1 MQVGI
6 FFDAFY
12 YVFYRKSE
20 TQPDIRSNME
30 SKDLKESYYRYLRYF
45 LAKDE
50 TTATAY
56 DKYMALAYSVRSEM
70 VDNWIRT
77 QKRYSEQNVRRVY
90 YLSMEYIFGKS
101 LRQNILSLDI
111 EEPITTAVNSLG
123 FSIDELYRQE
133 DDFELGNSGKG
144 RLAVCHLDSMATLG
158 VPAMAYG
165 LRYDYAQFQQDI
177 RNGLQVEKPLDW
189 LHRGHPW
196 EIIRPEYS
204 CTVNFAGDCRPEASM
219 GTTLGPYEW
228 KGAEQ
233 VHAIPYD
240 VPIPGF
246 KNDVVNTLRL
256 WSARASE
263 EFLPDYANHND
274 YVRACE
280 EKSHLGRI
288 TKVLFPEEDVR
299 RATELRMKQQ
309 YFFISAALQDII
321 RRYKI
326 RNPDLNDLDK
336 KIVIQLIGSRCALAI
351 PELMRILVDVE
362 HLPWDRAW
370 EITKNVFAYTSHAV
384 LRDNLEMWPV
394 YKVAQ
399 ILPRHMQIIFDI
411 NQIHLEKIRS
421 TMSLEPEIVRDLS
434 LIEEGE
440 VKRIRLANLAVV
452 GSFSVNGVSREQ
464 SEVLKQKLFPSF
476 SLVFPGKFS
485 NKSSGISL
493 RRWLLCD
500 NKELSDLI
508 TKNIGDGWVKEA
520 TELKRLEKFINDY
533 TFLYSMQEIK
543 KRAKAHLSNYL
554 QEIIKKDVDPN
565 ALFDTHIGKI
575 HPYRRQVLNALYII
589 YRYLQIKGGIEY
601 PCSRCFIFSGK
612 SSPSDF
618 LAKQIIHLLSVIA
631 DVVNND
637 SEIGS
642 KMKVVFIPNFGI
654 SLAEKIITAA
664 DVNEQIPTATFE
676 ASGTFNLKFALNGT
690 ITLASRT
697 GSNLELADMVGLDNI
712 FLFGKSSEEII
723 NMTYY
728 KPNDLL
734 SADPRLKNIFSFI
747 EKLLSTINDGT
758 AIFPLLSTTRD
769 TDRYFVLTD
778 FDDYVKTQDTID
790 RMYIESSKWSKKCL
804 LNIAR
809 AGWFSSDR
817 SIREYAQEIWKVPTL

>member
-1 MQVGI
+1 
-6 FFDAFY
+6 
-12 YVFYRKSE
+12 
-20 TQPDIRSNME
+20 ME
-30 SKDLKESYYRYLRYF
+30 SKNLKESYYRYLRYF

-50 TTATAY
+50 TTATAF
-56 DKYMALAYSVRSEM
+56 DKYMALAYSIRSEM
-70 VDNWIRT
+70 VDSWIKT
-77 QKRYSEQNVRRVY
+77 QRSYSEQNVRRVY
-90 YLSMEYIFGKS
+90 YLSMEYVFGKS
-101 LRQNILSLDI
+101 LRQNMLSLGI
-111 EEPITTAVNSLG
+111 EEPITSAVKSLG
-123 FSIDELYRQE
+123 FSIDELYPQE

-144 RLAVCHLDSMATLG
+144 RQSVCHLESMATLG

-204 CTVNFAGDCRPEASM
+204 CKVQFAGDCRPSASM

-228 KGAEQ
+228 KGAEL

-263 EFLPDYANHND
+263 DFLPDYANHND

-288 TKVLFPEEDVR
+288 TKVLFPDEDVR

-321 RRYKI
+321 RRFKI
-326 RNPDLNDLDK
+326 RNRNILDLDK
-336 KIVIQLIGSRCALAI
+336 KIVIQLNGSRCALAI

-362 HLPWDRAW
+362 RLAWDKAW
-370 EITKNVFAYTSHAV
+370 LITQNVFAYTSHAV

-421 TMSLEPEIVRDLS
+421 TSALEPEVVRDLS

-440 VKRIRLANLAVV
+440 VKRIRLANLAVA

-464 SEVLKQKLFPSF
+464 SEVLNKKLFPSF
-476 SLVFPGKFS
+476 SLVFPAKFS
-485 NKSSGISL
+485 NKTSGISH

-500 NKELSDLI
+500 NRELASLI
-508 TKNIGDGWVKEA
+508 TENIGDGWIKNA
-520 TELKRLEKFINDY
+520 SELQKLEPLAQNVS
-533 TFLYSMQEIK
+533 FLNSLLETK
-543 KRAKAHLSNYL
+543 KKAKKQFASYL
-554 QEIIKKDVDPN
+554 QEIIKCEISTDT
-565 ALFDTHIGKI
+565 LFDVQCGKI
-575 HPYRRQVLNALYII
+575 HPYKRQVLHILHILH
-589 YRYLQIKGGIEY
+589 RYLQIKNGVSFQ
-601 PCSRCFIFSGK
+601 CNRCHIFSGK
-612 SSPSDF
+612 ASPSDF
-618 LAKQIIHLLSVIA
+618 LAKQIIHLINVVA
-631 DVVNND
+631 DLVNTD
-637 SEIGS
+637 PLIGS
-642 KMKVVFIPNFGI
+642 KMKVVFIPNFGMGW
-654 SLAEKIITAA
+654 AEKIITSA
-664 DVNEQIPTATFE
+664 DINEQISTPSFE
-676 ASGTFNLKFALNGT
+676 AAGTFNLKFALNNSLT
-690 ITLASRT
+690 IASRC
-697 GSNLELADMVGLDNI
+697 GSNLELAELVGEENV
-712 FLFGKSSEEII
+712 FPFGKSSEEII
-723 NMTYY
+723 KMSVY

-734 SADPRLKNIFSFI
+734 SADPRLKNIFAFLD
-747 EKLLSTINDGT
+747 KVLTTSTDGS
-758 AIFPLLSTTRD
+758 AIYPLLSSIRD
-769 TDRYFVLTD
+769 SDRYFVLTD
-778 FDDYVKTQDTID
+778 FNEYVNTQDAID
-790 RMYIESSKWSKKCL
+790 RVYVEPLTWSKKCL

-817 SIREYAQEIWKVPTL
+817 SVREYAQEIWKVPTI